1 MNRPVLDPALPRR
14 ALVTGA
20 ARRLGRAM
28 TLALAED
35 GFDLALH
42 VRRTDA
48 DATRL
53 EQEIRALGRQAVLL
67 EADLGNPSAAGTL
80 VNRAS
85 ERLGP
90 LGVLV
95 NNAATFPDDR
105 LSDLQAAQVEAVLR
119 VDLVAPLILTQAFAR
134 QMPEDARGIVVNML
148 DQRVLRPTSRRLSYT
163 LAKSAL
169 WTATRMLARELAP
182 RIRVAG
188 IGPGIAIRD
197 PDMDEATFERL
208 SERAPLGWTGNAEEI
223 VAALRY
229 LIGAGSVTGQMLVVD
244 GGMHLA

>member
-1 MNRPVLDPALPRR
+1 MTAPAIDPAVPRR
-14 ALVTGA
+14 ALVTGS

-28 TLALAED
+28 ALALAED

-42 VRRTDA
+42 VHGPGPDVQRLQAEIGARGRR
-48 DATRL
+48 
-53 EQEIRALGRQAVLL
+53 AVVVV
-67 EADLGNPSAAGTL
+67 ADLAAPSDVARVVDEARAG
-80 VNRAS
+80 
-85 ERLGP
+85 LGP

-95 NNAATFPDDR
+95 NSAAIFPDDR
-105 LSDLQAAQVEAVLR
+105 LEDLQADRLEAVLR
-119 VDLVAPLILTQAFAR
+119 VDLVAPLMLSQSFAR
-134 QMPEDARGIVVNML
+134 QLPAAARGVIVNML
-148 DQRVLRPTSRRLSYT
+148 DQRVLKPTARRLSYT

-182 RIRVAG
+182 RVRVVG

-197 PDMDEATFERL
+197 PDMDEATFRRL
-208 SERAPLGWTGNAEEI
+208 SERAPLGWTGDAGEV

-229 LIGAGSVTGQMLVVD
+229 LLGAGSSTGQMLVVD

>member
-1 MNRPVLDPALPRR
+1 VSVADAALPRH
-14 ALVTGA
+14 ALVTGS

-28 TLALAED
+28 ALALAED

-42 VRRTDA
+42 VHEDGPEARQLA
-48 DATRL
+48 A
-53 EQEIRALGRQAVLL
+53 EIGAAGRKAVVIA
-67 EADLGNPSAAGTL
+67 ADLALAASA
-80 VNRAS
+80 
-85 ERLGP
+85 ERVVRLAQDGLGP

-95 NNAATFPDDR
+95 NSAATFPDDR
-105 LSDLQAAQVEAVLR
+105 LADLRADRLEAVLR
-119 VDLVAPLILTQAFAR
+119 VDLVAPLLLSQSFAR
-134 QMPEDARGIVVNML
+134 QLPDRAEGVIVNLL
-148 DQRVLRPTSRRLSYT
+148 DQRVLKPTTRRLSYT

-182 RIRVAG
+182 RIRVVG

-197 PDMDEATFERL
+197 ADMDEATFQRL
-208 SERAPLGWTGNAEEI
+208 SEHAPLGWTGDAAEV

-229 LIGAGSVTGQMLVVD
+229 LLGARSVTGQMLVVD